1 MIMVSVLIRYP
12 NYIITKMKIEIK
24 TENGKL
30 RKNFARCSLLYYNN
44 NVRIQEFSNDIRFK
58 EKLLLK
64 QRLNP
69 EKKRGIKYENQ
80 KS

>member
-1 MIMVSVLIRYP
+1 MDANPLYLMIMVSVLLRYP
-12 NYIITKMKIEIK
+12 NFIITKMKIEIK

-30 RKNFARCSLLYYNN
+30 RKNFARCSFIYYNK
-44 NVRIQEFSNDIRFK
+44 NVRIQE
-58 EKLLLK
+58 KLFLK

>member
-1 MIMVSVLIRYP
+1 MDANPLYLMIMVSVLLRYP

-30 RKNFARCSLLYYNN
+30 RKIFARCSFIYYNKN
-44 NVRIQEFSNDIRFK
+44 IRIQE
-58 EKLLLK
+58 KLFLK

-69 EKKRGIKYENQ
+69 EKKEV
-80 KS
+80 

>member
-1 MIMVSVLIRYP
+1 MDANPLYLMIMVSVLLRYP

-24 TENGKL
+24 TENGKM
-30 RKNFARCSLLYYNN
+30 KKIFARCSFIYYNK
-44 NVRIQEFSNDIRFK
+44 NVRIQERNYFS
-58 EKLLLK
+58 K

-69 EKKRGIKYENQ
+69 EKKRGIKYGNQ